1 MMVKTLLDIARRHAG
16 LLRVAASVLLLFLLF
31 QQASMEEIAGRLNA
45 LMDHWPLLAIAALLP
60 GVGIVISACRWKVLL
75 AALGGNISISVL
87 VRGILVGGFF
97 NQLLPSTVG
106 GDVARVWWIQ
116 GMFASPVL
124 SVTVVVVDRV
134 LGLVGICAVALV
146 AASFRPDIAASVPVV
161 WSVVLVA
168 GLTLALLFAPGH
180 RKVRAWGER
189 LFRLPMLCIFHEKAA
204 IANQGLQGLRAAKEH
219 LLAAMAL
226 SILLQIEIVILF
238 AVLAMAMGIAIS
250 PGALAVVVP
259 LVTLVTL
266 LPITVNG
273 IGLRETALALL
284 GAHFGLGLADAIS
297 LAWTVL
303 FLQMLYAL
311 IGGCIYLKGKPEPLE
326 APHAP

>member
-1 MMVKTLLDIARRHAG
+1 MVKTLLDSAKRHAG

-31 QQASMEEIAGRLNA
+31 QQVSIEEIASRLNA
-45 LMDHWPLLAIAALLP
+45 LMDHWPLLVIAVLHP
-60 GVGIVISACRWKVLL
+60 GAGIIISACRWKVLL
-75 AALGGNISISVL
+75 SALGGNIPSTVL

-106 GDVARVWWIQ
+106 GDVARIWWIQ

-124 SVTVVVVDRV
+124 SVTVIVVDRV

-146 AASFRPDIAASVPVV
+146 AASIRPDIAASVPVV

-168 GLTLALLFAPGH
+168 GLMLALLCAPGH
-180 RKVRAWGER
+180 RKVRKWGDR
-189 LFRLPMLCIFHEKAA
+189 LFRLPMLCLFHEKAV
-204 IANQGLQGLRAAKEH
+204 IANQGLQGLRAAKGH
-219 LLAAMAL
+219 LFAAMAL
-226 SILLQIEIVILF
+226 SILLQIEMVILF

-284 GAHFGLGLADAIS
+284 GAHFGLALADAIS
-297 LAWTVL
+297 LAWAVL

-311 IGGCIYLKGKPEPLE
+311 IGGCVYLKGKPEPLE

>member
-1 MMVKTLLDIARRHAG
+1 MMVRTIVDRAKRHAG
-16 LLRVAASVLLLFLLF
+16 LLRIAASALLLFLLF
-31 QQASMEEIAGRLNA
+31 QQASLEEIILRLNA
-45 LMDHWPLLAIAALLP
+45 LIDCWPLLAIAALLP
-60 GVGIVISACRWKVLL
+60 GAGIVISAYRWKVLL
-75 AALGGNISISVL
+75 SALGGNIATAFL

-106 GDVARVWWIQ
+106 GDVARIWWIQ
-116 GMFASPVL
+116 GAFASSVL
-124 SVTVVVVDRV
+124 SLTVVVVDRV

-146 AASFRPDIAASVPVV
+146 PASFRPDIAASVPVV

-168 GLTLALLFAPGH
+168 GLTLAFLFAPGH
-180 RKVRAWGER
+180 RKVREWGHR
-189 LFRLPMLCIFHEKAA
+189 LFRLPMLSIFREKAA
-204 IANQGLQGLRAAKEH
+204 VANQGLQGLRAAKGH

-226 SILLQIEIVILF
+226 SILLQIEMVILF

-250 PGALAVVVP
+250 PGALAIVVP

-273 IGLRETALALL
+273 IGLRETSLALL
-284 GAHFGLGLADAIS
+284 GAHFGLALADAIS